1 MNIVFFGSGDFAA
14 AHLNRLLASGH
25 RVVGCVTKV
34 DKPQGRGLRMVL
46 SPVKEIALANGIAHL
61 QPETLKDPPVVERL
75 KAFGADVFV
84 VVAYGK
90 ILPAQV
96 LSIPKIFCVNVHG
109 SLLPKYRGAAPINW
123 AIINGEQKTGVTVM
137 KMTVPMDA
145 GDVIAQEMMDIG
157 PQMTSV
163 ELRAAMARRGA
174 ELLDKT
180 LDTIEQG
187 KHKLTPQD
195 HAQVTFAPK
204 LTKEMGKITWSRTA
218 VDIDHQIR
226 GLQPWPGAYAFHQGK
241 MIKILK
247 ATISGP
253 PTKTFGGDSF
263 EGQPGQVLAVDKAG
277 IAVACGQG
285 ALVLQ
290 EVLPEA
296 GKPMS
301 AVAFAA
307 GHRIAAG
314 TILN

>member
-14 AHLNRLLASGH
+14 AHLNRLLVSGH
-25 RVVGCVTKV
+25 RVVGCVTKA

-46 SPVKEIALANGIAHL
+46 SPVKETALAKGIAHL

-226 GLQPWPGAYAFHQGK
+226 GLQPWPGAYAFHHGK
-241 MIKILK
+241 MVKILK
-247 ATISGP
+247 AVPGASSAQKP
-253 PTKTFGGDSF
+253 
-263 EGQPGQVLAVDKAG
+263 QPGQVLAVDKAG
-277 IAVACGQG
+277 IVVACGQG

>member
-14 AHLNRLLASGH
+14 THLNRLLASGH
-25 RVVGCVTKV
+25 RVAGCVTKV

-61 QPETLKDPPVVERL
+61 APETFKDPSVIERL
-75 KAFGADVFV
+75 KAFTADLFV

-90 ILPAQV
+90 ILTPQI

-123 AIINGEQKTGVTVM
+123 AIVNGEQKTGVTVM

-174 ELLDKT
+174 ELLVKT
-180 LDTIEQG
+180 LDAIAQG
-187 KHKLTPQD
+187 KHQLTPQD
-195 HAQVTFAPK
+195 HAQATFAPK

-218 VDIDHQIR
+218 ADIDHQIR
-226 GLQPWPGAYAFHQGK
+226 GLQPWPGAYAFHHGK
-241 MIKILK
+241 TVKILK
-247 ATISGP
+247 AVPGASSAQ
-253 PTKTFGGDSF
+253 KA
-263 EGQPGQVLAVDKAG
+263 QPGQVLSVDKTG
-277 IAVACGQG
+277 ITVACGQG
-285 ALVLQ
+285 ALVLK

-296 GKPMS
+296 GKPMP
-301 AVAFAA
+301 AAAFAA